1 MLSDHQS
8 DHKHTWTTR
17 LEAVCV
23 CVHVCVKEGGEEGR
37 VEMVET
43 TKRLNLVLA
52 GSSPLF
58 SVMVFQRAIC

>member
-23 CVHVCVKEGGEEGR
+23 CVCVKGGGEEGR